1 MLPQGDGYN
10 FGYTMFMK
18 TAISIPDSLF
28 EAAEQLA
35 QRLGMSRSRLYSE
48 AVERFVVDHHRRHT
62 TDRLNAIYR
71 DEPARVDTSL
81 QTLQITSLDLED
93 W

>member
-1 MLPQGDGYN
+1 
-10 FGYTMFMK
+10 MFMK
-18 TAISIPDSLF
+18 TAISIPDSVF

-48 AVERFVVDHHRRHT
+48 AVEQFVADHRRRDT

-71 DEPARVDTSL
+71 DEPARVDTPL
-81 QTLQITSLDLED
+81 QTLQTTSLDSED